1 MSRREMIEGREPVPI
16 SIIIPVYNK
25 ARYLPVL
32 FSQIHTQTF
41 RDFECLLIDDG
52 STDGSS
58 AVCDDFADRDDRVRV
73 LHIPNGGVSN
83 ARNVGLDNARG
94 EYLTFLD
101 SDDQIHPEY
110 LENLYRCAEESG
122 ADLVISGFAKTDA
135 EGRILARVVPQELG
149 LVDFSQFLPR
159 FAAEQKQT
167 GIFGYC
173 FSKLYRSSTVG
184 DARFDRSLRLAE
196 DLDFNLNLYQSIRTV
211 WFDDHTLYDYLQ
223 NAENSSVQLEDERI
237 DYLAQLRVSLRYRV
251 FLMQVN
257 CYENGSRQIV
267 DTQITNFL
275 YLSLL
280 YCPKGE
286 FVERFRMLRNLLQQD
301 DLKLHPRGWRQCIVL
316 GLLRLNAGGLLSL
329 TIRTYHTTR
338 KILRRLRNG

>member
-1 MSRREMIEGREPVPI
+1 MEPI

-25 ARYLPVL
+25 VRYLPTL
-32 FSQIHTQTF
+32 FSQISAQTF

-58 AVCDDFADRDDRVRV
+58 AICDDFADRDDRIRV

-83 ARNVGLDNARG
+83 ARHVGLDKARG

-135 EGRILARVVPQELG
+135 DDRVLARIIPQERG

-196 DLDFNLNLYQSIRTV
+196 DLDFNLNLYESIRTV
-211 WFDDHTLYDYLQ
+211 WFDDHTLYNYLQ
-223 NAENSSVQLEDERI
+223 EAANSAMTLQCDRV
-237 DYLAQLRVSLRYRV
+237 DYLAQIRINLHYRSMLKHRAA
-251 FLMQVN
+251 FT
-257 CYENGSRQIV
+257 GSNRQIV
-267 DTQITNFL
+267 EQQ
-275 YLSLL
+275 LSN
-280 YCPKGE
+280 YVY
-286 FVERFRMLRNLLQQD
+286 FVLFHTEPTSYPERFRTVYDLYRREKIHLLPTSVKHKWLFFC
-301 DLKLHPRGWRQCIVL
+301 LKN
-316 GLLRLNAGGLLSL
+316 NAGNMA
-329 TIRTYHTTR
+329 RTSMILYHG
-338 KILRRLRNG
+338 LRRLLKGR